1 MNITFVIVQDPSV
14 CFVISSDFCHWGDR
28 FHYTHYDSAAGEIH
42 QSIKVGVLDLGDPG
56 DNYYVCLPQALD
68 HAGMDIIE
76 RLDAPGFTSYLK
88 QYGNTI
94 CGRHPIGVFLNMVA
108 ELRAAAA
115 NGYNMDLKFLK
126 YAQSSQVRV
135 RDSHASARIIFHVQ
149 YCFQTNININSRGT
163 FRSRVHETPP
173 SVMHPLLSS

>member
-1 MNITFVIVQDPSV
+1 
-14 CFVISSDFCHWGDR
+14 
-28 FHYTHYDSAAGEIH
+28 
-42 QSIKVGVLDLGDPG
+42 
-56 DNYYVCLPQALD
+56 
-68 HAGMDIIE
+68 MDIIE

-135 RDSHASARIIFHVQ
+135 RDSHASARMKYVE
-149 YCFQTNININSRGT
+149 YCFQINTNSRDT

>member
-1 MNITFVIVQDPSV
+1 
-14 CFVISSDFCHWGDR
+14 
-28 FHYTHYDSAAGEIH
+28 
-42 QSIKVGVLDLGDPG
+42 
-56 DNYYVCLPQALD
+56 
-68 HAGMDIIE
+68 MDIIE

-126 YAQSSQVRV
+126 YAQSSQVR
-135 RDSHASARIIFHVQ
+135 DLCMIEDDFLCLILLFPNQ
-149 YCFQTNININSRGT
+149 Y
-163 FRSRVHETPP
+163 
-173 SVMHPLLSS
+173 

>member
-42 QSIKVGVLDLGDPG
+42 QSIKVGVLDLGNSG
-56 DNYYVCLPQALD
+56 DNFNVCPSQALD

-135 RDSHASARIIFHVQ
+135 RDSCISEDNFSCSILFSNQ
-149 YCFQTNININSRGT
+149 Y
-163 FRSRVHETPP
+163 
-173 SVMHPLLSS
+173 